1 MQQEIQLAGLSCQ
14 NCAHHVEVAF
24 SKLPKVAQ
32 VTVNLEDS
40 VAHVD
45 TQESYSQDQY
55 QEALGPLP
63 YKVVGLAGGK

>member
-24 SKLPKVAQ
+24 AKLAGVSQ
-32 VTVNLEDS
+32 VTVNLADS
-40 VAHVD
+40 VARVD
-45 TQESYSQDQY
+45 TQEVYTSDQY

-63 YKVVGLAGGK
+63 YKVVGLAGGN

>member
-24 SKLPKVAQ
+24 SKLEGVSQ
-32 VTVNLEDS
+32 VTVNLADS
-40 VAHVD
+40 VARVD
-45 TQESYSQDQY
+45 TQEAYTSDQY

-63 YKVVGLAGGK
+63 YKVVGLAGGN